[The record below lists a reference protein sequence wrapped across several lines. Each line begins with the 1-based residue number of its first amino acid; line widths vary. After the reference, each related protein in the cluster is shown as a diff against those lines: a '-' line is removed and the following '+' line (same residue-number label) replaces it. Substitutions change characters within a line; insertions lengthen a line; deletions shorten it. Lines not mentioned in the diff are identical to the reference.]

1 MDLHHFRQDYLENL
15 IINNKIHWWNA
26 VLVLN
31 IVRSSSLQTNS
42 KVRNAFYQWM
52 VVFMIKISIQ
62 SCLISYV
69 YIVICF
75 LRSCSCDFIHLD
87 NRLSLF
93 NSACGQLTYV
103 WRSAVFYWC
112 PWQITDETIGNTQS
126 SMFKTPLFQG
136 CKDPIEL
143 RTRSFPL

>member
-31 IVRSSSLQTNS
+31 NVRSSSLQTNS

-93 NSACGQLTYV
+93 NSAYGQLTYV
-103 WRSAVFYWC
+103 WRSAVFLLMS
-112 PWQITDETIGNTQS
+112 ITIHRRNVTTLLVQVAYVSEVQ
-126 SMFKTPLFQG
+126 TPYMA
-136 CKDPIEL
+136 
-143 RTRSFPL
+143 TA

>member
-1 MDLHHFRQDYLENL
+1 MDLHNFRQDYLENL

-31 IVRSSSLQTNS
+31 NVRSSCLQTNS

-52 VVFMIKISIQ
+52 VFFMIKISIQ

-93 NSACGQLTYV
+93 NSACGQLHMFGHQLFFIDVRKKSQTK
-103 WRSAVFYWC
+103 RSEIPNHLCLKHHCSKGA
-112 PWQITDETIGNTQS
+112 
-126 SMFKTPLFQG
+126 KTL
-136 CKDPIEL
+136 
-143 RTRSFPL
+143 